1 MQMQKNISRGEII
14 KVQSMVWYLILY
26 DLSQILQ
33 NELFFKKT
41 IDLRRMPIWN
51 LSLETNIDSSYKWY
65 YLDKVHPFLSNFTH
79 VKIIVW

>member
-33 NELFFKKT
+33 NELFHKKT
-41 IDLRRMPIWN
+41 INLKRIPI
-51 LSLETNIDSSYKWY
+51 
-65 YLDKVHPFLSNFTH
+65 
-79 VKIIVW
+79 